1 MEGNGLNLN
10 KNFTIAILY
19 ICTGKYC
26 VFWEEFYES
35 YEENFLTRSQK
46 HYFVF
51 TDAENIP
58 YQEKENVTMIPQKNL
73 GWPDNT
79 LKRFELF
86 TREEERWKDY
96 DYTFFIN
103 ANFLCVEPVTEEEFL
118 PIEQNLLVA
127 EHASMHG
134 KSPMEMTY
142 DRNPKCTACVY
153 AEEGSYY
160 VMGGLNGGKT
170 AAYMDMVH
178 QLKRNVEIDE
188 NNGVMALWHDESHLN
203 RFIIGRTDVKVL
215 PPSYGYPEGADYPYQ
230 PKMLIREKSRYFDV
244 DAVKAGNWWGRVK
257 LYVFRIRCKL
267 AIGTRLRGLMGK
279 VRKEK

>member
-1 MEGNGLNLN
+1 MRCRQNGFNLEGNGLNLN

-103 ANFLCVEPVTEEEFL
+103 ANFLCVEPVTE
-118 PIEQNLLVA
+118 
-127 EHASMHG
+127 
-134 KSPMEMTY
+134 
-142 DRNPKCTACVY
+142 
-153 AEEGSYY
+153 
-160 VMGGLNGGKT
+160 
-170 AAYMDMVH
+170 
-178 QLKRNVEIDE
+178 
-188 NNGVMALWHDESHLN
+188 
-203 RFIIGRTDVKVL
+203 
-215 PPSYGYPEGADYPYQ
+215 
-230 PKMLIREKSRYFDV
+230 
-244 DAVKAGNWWGRVK
+244 
-257 LYVFRIRCKL
+257 
-267 AIGTRLRGLMGK
+267 
-279 VRKEK
+279 